1 MPQTTIKLNTPAR
14 QAQTQRAAK
23 EAELNGHGANGHGG
37 ARDGAGRKPKA
48 LYYARELAD
57 AEGKIIAALPDLIEQ
72 LITNARHGDTAAAK
86 YLLDRVFGRV
96 KEQAAPP
103 ADDISLP
110 YSEADAEFA
119 KKKAESS
126 RTWEAMAL

>member
-1 MPQTTIKLNTPAR
+1 MPQTTIKLNTPAH
-14 QAQTQRAAK
+14 QAEMQREAK
-23 EAELNGHGANGHGG
+23 EAELNGHGG

-103 ADDISLP
+103 ADDTSLP
-110 YSEADAEFA
+110 YSEADAEVA
-119 KKKAESS
+119 ERKAQSK
-126 RTWEAMAL
+126 RTWDVVAL

>member
-1 MPQTTIKLNTPAR
+1 MEPTTLKLNTPAR
-14 QAQTQRAAK
+14 QAELKRTAK
-23 EAELNGHGANGHGG
+23 EAELNGHGG

-57 AEGKIIAALPDLIEQ
+57 AEGKIIAALPDLIDQ
-72 LITNARHGDTAAAK
+72 LIMNAQTGDTAAAK

-103 ADDISLP
+103 ADDTSIP
-110 YSEADAEFA
+110 YSQEDADFA
-119 KKKAESS
+119 AAQAKSK
-126 RTWEAMAL
+126 RTWDTLTL